1 MLAFKLV
8 AVIVGMAIVQGQSPT
23 VPSLRQIGIVK
34 RVDAAARVLVLAPDR
49 GEETQVSVPPEAR
62 VLRVAPGEKDL
73 SKAAASSLAE
83 IEAGDRVLV
92 RGAASG
98 EHGIVAETVVVM
110 SRADVARK
118 QEAERSEWRRR
129 GISGKVSA
137 INVDARE
144 LTVAVPGPTAASM
157 TVRLQP
163 NAVQRRYRS
172 DSVRFADAQ
181 PSTLADI
188 KIGDQIH
195 ALGERSADSASFSA
209 EQIVSGSFE
218 NFAAIVS
225 SVDAAQRA
233 FSAKNVDGNKPV
245 LVRIGPDSIMRKLPP
260 EFAEQLSARR
270 RNGPRQTAGPGGP
283 AVPRRRT
290 LDLSTVRDRFPALT
304 LEELK
309 PGDVIIVSSGKSAV
323 PNRINA
329 LVVLAGAEPLLTQPA
344 AAQRELLGSWNLN
357 LDPDVP

>member
-8 AVIVGMAIVQGQSPT
+8 AVIVGMAIAQGQSP
-23 VPSLRQIGIVK
+23 PSHLRQIGIVK
-34 RVDAAARVLVLAPDR
+34 RVDAAARVLVLASDS
-49 GEETQVSVPPEAR
+49 GEESQVSVPPEAR

-73 SKAAASSLAE
+73 SKAAAISLAE

-92 RGAASG
+92 RGAATG
-98 EHGIVAETVVVM
+98 GHGIVAETVVVM

-118 QEAERSEWRRR
+118 QEAERAEWRRR
-129 GISGKVSA
+129 GISGKVSI
-137 INVDARE
+137 INADARE
-144 LTVAVPGPTAASM
+144 LTITVPGPTPASVI
-157 TVRLQP
+157 VRLQP
-163 NAVQRRYRS
+163 GTIQRRYRS

-188 KIGDQIH
+188 KLGDQIH
-195 ALGERSADSASFSA
+195 ALGERSADGASFSA
-209 EQIVSGSFE
+209 EQIVSGSFH
-218 NFAAIVS
+218 NFAAVIA
-225 SVDAAQRA
+225 SVDSAQHA
-233 FSAKNVDGNKPV
+233 LSAKNVDGNKPV

-260 EFAEQLSARR
+260 EFAEQLAARR
-270 RNGPRQTAGPGGP
+270 NNGPGQTAGPGGP
-283 AVPRRRT
+283 AAQRRRT
-290 LDLSTVRDRFPALT
+290 LDLLTIRDRFPALT

-309 PGDVIIVSSGKSAV
+309 PGDVIIVSSGESSV

-329 LVVLAGAEPLLTQPA
+329 LVILAGAEPLLTQPA